1 MDDAWEWLSNL
12 TFKELIDWTGISML
26 GIGVL
31 FIAAILGAIIFR
43 R

>member
-1 MDDAWEWLSNL
+1 MDDAWEWLNNL
-12 TFKELIDWTGISML
+12 TFKQLLDWLGVSML

-31 FIAAILGAIIFR
+31 FLAAILGAIIFR